1 MFSIKKT
8 AFMNVREMAEMAVA
22 ASNDDPEGSCLAVAE
37 ILRRLDTHDANNAHL
52 ADPAVDRSR
61 FRSEVLSGEE
71 PVYGEF
77 VTLTYSAH
85 YPLVRLDGFADLRA
99 MEAWLASDGGI
110 VNFFATYVIAFIAGK
125 SRSYAIAYRTADG
138 AVHEFDKWAQN
149 LLGHQPAENAG
160 NRWVAWKC
168 S

>member
-1 MFSIKKT
+1 
-8 AFMNVREMAEMAVA
+8 MNVLEMAEMAVA
-22 ASNDDPEGSCLAVAE
+22 ASRDDPEGSCLTVAE
-37 ILRRLDTHDANNAHL
+37 VLRRLDTPDSNNAHL

-61 FRSEVLSGEE
+61 FRTEVLSGEE

-77 VTLTYSAH
+77 LTLVYSAH

-99 MEAWLASDGGI
+99 METWLASDRGI
-110 VNFFATYVIAFIAGK
+110 LNSFATYVIAFIAGK
-125 SRSYAIAYRTADG
+125 SRSYAIAYQTADG

-149 LLGHQPAENAG
+149 LLGPQPAENAS
-160 NRWVAWKC
+160 NRWVVWKC